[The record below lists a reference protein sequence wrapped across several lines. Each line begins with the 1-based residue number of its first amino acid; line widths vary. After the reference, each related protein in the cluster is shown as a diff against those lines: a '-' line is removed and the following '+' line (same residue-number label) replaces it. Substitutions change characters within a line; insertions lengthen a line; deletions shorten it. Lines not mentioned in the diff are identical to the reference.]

1 LSGKF
6 VNSIPADQRPH
17 ITTYISLIFNT
28 YISTT
33 IANLLVFNNAN
44 TSNMRSA
51 YVAAFAA
58 SSSWSTDLWEE
69 CARSMGTGRAVEAF
83 YRGNDT
89 TITSLK
95 NRAPADPVSS
105 SLIKL
110 PSPQRLNRTSVLAVA
125 RRVVENWTFLEPVEV
140 LSDDDD
146 PELNG
151 TGRDEAGGDRGA
163 DAHSV
168 SAASDPDNYKDE
180 TSADED
186 SSDDGYLWDL
196 IENQEIQ
203 PHGIQPRRRFTIKE
217 YDQAL
222 ESGGIYDTS
231 NRSRNPVKKRSE
243 EKSPD
248 GVLFEKN
255 FC

>member
-1 LSGKF
+1 
-6 VNSIPADQRPH
+6 VR
-17 ITTYISLIFNT
+17 
-28 YISTT
+28 
-33 IANLLVFNNAN
+33 V
-44 TSNMRSA
+44 R
-51 YVAAFAA
+51 
-58 SSSWSTDLWEE
+58 W
-69 CARSMGTGRAVEAF
+69 AVEAF